1 MTNEI
6 VPSTP
11 ARADNNSL
19 IENRMAGLSGNRQMF
34 ATSFDTSNKEGQIKL
49 LGAINDAEPIDE
61 HLDEVINLTD
71 FVAQIVEFVDEA
83 GEMQEGIRVVLLDDA
98 GNSYAAMSEGILK
111 SLQTFVSVLGDPAG
125 WKEPLPI
132 KIVRVKSRRGF
143 QFFTAKLA

>member
-1 MTNEI
+1 MTNDI

-11 ARADNNSL
+11 ARADNSL
-19 IENRMAGLSGNRQMF
+19 IENRMAGLAGTRQMF
-34 ATSFDTSNKEGQIKL
+34 ATSFDTSDKAGQIKL

-71 FVAQIVEFVDEA
+71 FVAQVVEFVDEA
-83 GEMQEGIRVVLLDDA
+83 GEMQEGIRVVIIDDE

-111 SLQTFVSVLGDPAG
+111 SLQTFVSVLGDPSG
-125 WKEPLPI
+125 WEEPLPI